1 MAESYLSADC
11 NKNYIE
17 QSLPLTKIKMRNIIS
32 LCPFD
37 RSDTNPA
44 TRKLVKDWD
53 KKEGVT
59 KLKEQIKFMNYLNS

>member
-1 MAESYLSADC
+1 
-11 NKNYIE
+11 
-17 QSLPLTKIKMRNIIS
+17 MRNIIS

-59 KLKEQIKFMNYLNS
+59 KLKEQIKFMNYLNF